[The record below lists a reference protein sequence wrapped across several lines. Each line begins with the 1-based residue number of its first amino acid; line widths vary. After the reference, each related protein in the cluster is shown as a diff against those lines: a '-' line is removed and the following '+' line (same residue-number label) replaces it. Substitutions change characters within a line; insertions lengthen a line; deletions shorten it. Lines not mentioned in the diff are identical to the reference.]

1 MPLTYLRYC
10 QQWAIGHQFHR
21 KALIFSFR
29 YIWAQ
34 TIPATYILVLI
45 ELDWAAGPQPNQ
57 AGSLSRFRSVSSS
70 LRLLIQ
76 FGTLHQVSTPSLF
89 FPKLCPVSAS
99 KVPSGLTFNW
109 PATMAS
115 TSSPCIKPN
124 TVATAA
130 RIPSQPPD
138 SAQPQRL
145 SFPIVSPPSL
155 SLSLRPTFSGF
166 QWPSRKQSSVTKV
179 HAQANKLSAEESS
192 NSIPPADSKPE
203 GRIPDSATVAEC
215 MAQVADLVKLVDSRD
230 IVELKLKQLDCEIE
244 IRKKEALP
252 QPPAPA
258 ASPFMMMQTP
268 YPQAMPPQPAA
279 APSAPAAASASSV
292 PALPP
297 PAAKPASSHHQLKC
311 PMAGTF
317 YRSPAPGEPA
327 FVKVGDKVQKGQVLC
342 IIEAMKL
349 MNEIEADQSGTIT
362 EILVDDGKPVSVD
375 LPLFAIAP

>member
-215 MAQVADLVKLVDSRD
+215 MAQVADLVKLVDKRD
-230 IVELKLKQLDCEIE
+230 IAELKLKQMDFELI
-244 IRKKEALP
+244 IRKKQVL
-252 QPPAPA
+252 PPAA
-258 ASPFMMMQTP
+258 PFTMMQSP
-268 YPQAMPPQPAA
+268 YPQAMAPPPQPQPTASPA
-279 APSAPAAASASSV
+279 PVAPASAPSS
-292 PALPP
+292 P
-297 PAAKPASSHHQLKC
+297 PAAKTSSSSHPPLKS

-317 YRSPAPGEPA
+317 YRCPGPGEPP
-327 FVKVGDKVQKGQVLC
+327 FVKVGDKVQKGQALC

-349 MNEIEADQSGTIT
+349 MNEIEADKSGTIA
-362 EILVDDGKPVSVD
+362 EILLEDGKPVSLD
-375 LPLFAIAP
+375 TPLFVIVP

>member
-1 MPLTYLRYC
+1 
-10 QQWAIGHQFHR
+10 
-21 KALIFSFR
+21 
-29 YIWAQ
+29 
-34 TIPATYILVLI
+34 V
-45 ELDWAAGPQPNQ
+45 
-57 AGSLSRFRSVSSS
+57 
-70 LRLLIQ
+70 
-76 FGTLHQVSTPSLF
+76 
-89 FPKLCPVSAS
+89 
-99 KVPSGLTFNW
+99 
-109 PATMAS
+109 
-115 TSSPCIKPN
+115 
-124 TVATAA
+124 
-130 RIPSQPPD
+130 
-138 SAQPQRL
+138 
-145 SFPIVSPPSL
+145 
-155 SLSLRPTFSGF
+155 

-179 HAQANKLSAEESS
+179 HAQANKVFVVNFLQDCLSAEESS

-215 MAQVADLVKLVDSRD
+215 MAQVADLVKLVDKRD
-230 IVELKLKQLDCEIE
+230 IAELKLKQMDFELI
-244 IRKKEALP
+244 IRKKQVL
-252 QPPAPA
+252 PPAAPFTMMQ
-258 ASPFMMMQTP
+258 SPYPQAMAPPPQMMQTP

-375 LPLFAIAP
+375 LVITHPLFFFLGRIARLRSDSKASCWSNYVCSLCLRLLHKQHRKELPAWPAVDMRGSHRRPRIRKAKKKEHYLV